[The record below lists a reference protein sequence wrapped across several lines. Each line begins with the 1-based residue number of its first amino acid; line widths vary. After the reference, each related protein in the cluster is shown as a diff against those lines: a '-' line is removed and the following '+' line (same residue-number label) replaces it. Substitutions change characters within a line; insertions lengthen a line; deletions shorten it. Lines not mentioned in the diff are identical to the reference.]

1 MTCSKQIVIV
11 PIGAQKKRTTI
22 NARNIY
28 RGTSYQPTLEAN
40 MQNNNSTLSG
50 YNSLLTSHIKDV
62 AKFNRSTKDWLSD
75 STAADLF
82 FEDAANRI
90 VREEL
95 GLLQDKLSTRQK
107 ILTIIKEI
115 ANHSKSYLD
124 RLVGISA
131 VFEGLIRLV
140 DKE

>member
-1 MTCSKQIVIV
+1 
-11 PIGAQKKRTTI
+11 
-22 NARNIY
+22 
-28 RGTSYQPTLEAN
+28 
-40 MQNNNSTLSG
+40 MQNDHSTLSS

-62 AKFNRSTKDWLSD
+62 AKFNKSTNDWLS
-75 STAADLF
+75 SSMAADLF

-115 ANHSKSYLD
+115 ADSSKFYLD

-131 VFEGLIRLV
+131 VFEGLIQLV
-140 DKE
+140 DREQV

>member
-1 MTCSKQIVIV
+1 
-11 PIGAQKKRTTI
+11 
-22 NARNIY
+22 
-28 RGTSYQPTLEAN
+28 
-40 MQNNNSTLSG
+40 LSS

-62 AKFNRSTKDWLSD
+62 AKFNKSTNDWLSN

-95 GLLQDKLSTRQK
+95 GLQDKLSNRQK
-107 ILTIIKEI
+107 ILTVIKDI
-115 ANHSKSYLD
+115 ADNSKFHLD

-131 VFEGLIRLV
+131 VFEGLIQLV
-140 DKE
+140 DRE

>member
-1 MTCSKQIVIV
+1 
-11 PIGAQKKRTTI
+11 
-22 NARNIY
+22 
-28 RGTSYQPTLEAN
+28 
-40 MQNNNSTLSG
+40 MQNDHSTLSS

-62 AKFNRSTKDWLSD
+62 AKFNKSTNDWLSN

-95 GLLQDKLSTRQK
+95 GLQDKLSTRQK
-107 ILTIIKEI
+107 ILTVIKEI
-115 ANHSKSYLD
+115 ADSSKFYFD

-131 VFEGLIRLV
+131 VFEGLIQLV
-140 DKE
+140 DRE

>member
-1 MTCSKQIVIV
+1 
-11 PIGAQKKRTTI
+11 
-22 NARNIY
+22 
-28 RGTSYQPTLEAN
+28 
-40 MQNNNSTLSG
+40 MQNDHSTLSS

-62 AKFNRSTKDWLSD
+62 AKFNRSTNDWLSN

-95 GLLQDKLSTRQK
+95 GLQDKLSTRQK
-107 ILTIIKEI
+107 ILTVIKEI
-115 ANHSKSYLD
+115 ADSSKFYFD

-131 VFEGLIRLV
+131 VFKGLIQLV
-140 DKE
+140 DREQV

>member
-1 MTCSKQIVIV
+1 
-11 PIGAQKKRTTI
+11 
-22 NARNIY
+22 
-28 RGTSYQPTLEAN
+28 

-62 AKFNRSTKDWLSD
+62 AKFNSSTNDWLSN

-95 GLLQDKLSTRQK
+95 GLLDKLSTRQK

-115 ANHSKSYLD
+115 ADHSKSYLD

-131 VFEGLIRLV
+131 VFEGLIQLV
-140 DKE
+140 DREQT

>member
-1 MTCSKQIVIV
+1 
-11 PIGAQKKRTTI
+11 
-22 NARNIY
+22 
-28 RGTSYQPTLEAN
+28 
-40 MQNNNSTLSG
+40 MQNDHSTLSG

-62 AKFNRSTKDWLSD
+62 AKFNSSTNDWLSN

-115 ANHSKSYLD
+115 ADSSKFYFD
-124 RLVGISA
+124 RLVGISL
-131 VFEGLIRLV
+131 VFEGVIQLV
-140 DKE
+140 DREQV